1 MLLGHCKIQWWAAA
15 TTTTTTILLGLQLK
29 AD

>member
-15 TTTTTTILLGLQLK
+15 TTTTTILLGLQLK